1 MFQRRRP
8 LSSGPVERLGSLR
21 DLLTVTVG
29 QKIAYVTDVADTPAN
44 RAAIVALVQNADIL
58 FIEAAFAGADA
69 ALARERAHLTTT
81 DAGVI
86 AREANV
92 RRVEPFHF
100 SPRCWRAGADAGRGD
115 DGVSGISRLTRRPE
129 RYFMPEERHLP
140 AGDRKSVRLFLCGDV
155 MCGRGID
162 QVLAQPC
169 SPEIYEHYLR
179 SAEGY
184 VRLAEQANGPIPR
197 RNGSSYV
204 WGAALGQLER
214 MQPDARIINL
224 ETAVTRSHDRANKGI
239 NYRMSP
245 ENAECLAAAGIDC
258 CVLANNHVLDWGRA
272 GLLETLT
279 TLQKL
284 NVKATGAGRN
294 DHEARA
300 PAVLNL
306 AKARLLIFSFGSTS
320 SGIPFEWA
328 ATPDAPGVNLLPD
341 LCEASALEAAD
352 QVMAVR
358 RPGDLI
364 VVSIHW
370 GSNWGY
376 HIPDEQK
383 ILARALI
390 DKAGVSIVH
399 GHSSHHPRAI
409 EIYRDRLI
417 LYGCGDFLNDYEG
430 IRGYERYHDDLALM
444 YFADLDPASGSLHA
458 LRLVPLQIKNFRLSN
473 PSWRDIEWI
482 QQTLDGECQQ
492 FGTRV
497 ILDSERQLVVIG
509 PRART

>member
-1 MFQRRRP
+1 M
-8 LSSGPVERLGSLR
+8 
-21 DLLTVTVG
+21 
-29 QKIAYVTDVADTPAN
+29 A
-44 RAAIVALVQNADIL
+44 
-58 FIEAAFAGADA
+58 
-69 ALARERAHLTTT
+69 
-81 DAGVI
+81 
-86 AREANV
+86 
-92 RRVEPFHF
+92 
-100 SPRCWRAGADAGRGD
+100 
-115 DGVSGISRLTRRPE
+115 
-129 RYFMPEERHLP
+129 EERHLA
-140 AGDRKSVRLFLCGDV
+140 AGHRKSVRLFLCGDV

-162 QVLAQPC
+162 QVLAHPC
-169 SPEIYEHYLR
+169 SSEIYERHVR
-179 SAEGY
+179 TAETY
-184 VRLAEQANGPIPR
+184 VLLAGQANGPISR

-204 WGAALGQLER
+204 WGAARDQLER

-224 ETAVTRSHDRANKGI
+224 ETAVTRSNDRANKGI
-239 NYRMSP
+239 NYRVSP
-245 ENAECLAAAGIDC
+245 ENAECLAAAKIDC

-279 TLQKL
+279 VLQKL
-284 NVKATGAGRN
+284 NIKATGAGRN

-320 SGIPFEWA
+320 SGIPFGWA

-341 LCEASALEAAD
+341 LCEVSALQVAN
-352 QVMAVR
+352 QVMALR

-383 ILARALI
+383 VFARALI
-390 DKAGVSIVH
+390 DQAGVSIVH

-430 IRGYERYHDDLALM
+430 IRGYERYRDDLALM
-444 YFADLDPASGSLHA
+444 YFADLDPANGNLHA
-458 LRLVPLQIKNFRLSN
+458 LKLVPLQIKKFRLSI
-473 PSWRDIEWI
+473 PSRQDIEWI
-482 QQTLDGECQQ
+482 RNTLDGECQQ

-497 ILDSERQLVVIG
+497 IFDAERQLAIVG
-509 PRART
+509 QRATT

>member
-1 MFQRRRP
+1 
-8 LSSGPVERLGSLR
+8 
-21 DLLTVTVG
+21 
-29 QKIAYVTDVADTPAN
+29 
-44 RAAIVALVQNADIL
+44 
-58 FIEAAFAGADA
+58 
-69 ALARERAHLTTT
+69 
-81 DAGVI
+81 
-86 AREANV
+86 
-92 RRVEPFHF
+92 
-100 SPRCWRAGADAGRGD
+100 
-115 DGVSGISRLTRRPE
+115 
-129 RYFMPEERHLP
+129 
-140 AGDRKSVRLFLCGDV
+140 

-162 QVLAQPC
+162 QVLAHPC
-169 SPEIYEHYLR
+169 SPEIYERYLR

-184 VRLAEQANGPIPR
+184 VLLAEQANGPIPR
-197 RNGSSYV
+197 RSGSSYI

-239 NYRMSP
+239 NYRVSP
-245 ENAECLAAAGIDC
+245 ENAECLAAAKINC

-284 NVKATGAGRN
+284 NVKTTGAGRN
-294 DHEARA
+294 DHEART

-306 AKARLLIFSFGSTS
+306 GKARLLIFSFGSTS
-320 SGIPFEWA
+320 SGIPLEWA
-328 ATPDAPGVNLLPD
+328 ATSDAPGVNLLLD
-341 LCEASALEAAD
+341 LSEASASEVAD
-352 QVMAVR
+352 QVMALR
-358 RPGDLI
+358 RPGDLV

-376 HIPDEQK
+376 HIPQEQK
-383 ILARALI
+383 IMARALI

-430 IRGYERYHDDLALM
+430 IGGYERYRGDLALM

-458 LRLVPLQIKNFRLSN
+458 LKLIPLQIKNFRLSI
-473 PSWRDIEWI
+473 PTWRDIEWI
-482 QQTLDGECQQ
+482 QQTLDGRYQQ
-492 FGTRV
+492 YGTRV
-497 ILDSERQLVVIG
+497 ILDSERQLVVTG
-509 PRART
+509 PRAGT

>member
-1 MFQRRRP
+1 
-8 LSSGPVERLGSLR
+8 
-21 DLLTVTVG
+21 
-29 QKIAYVTDVADTPAN
+29 
-44 RAAIVALVQNADIL
+44 
-58 FIEAAFAGADA
+58 
-69 ALARERAHLTTT
+69 
-81 DAGVI
+81 
-86 AREANV
+86 
-92 RRVEPFHF
+92 
-100 SPRCWRAGADAGRGD
+100 
-115 DGVSGISRLTRRPE
+115 
-129 RYFMPEERHLP
+129 MPEERQLP
-140 AGDRKSVRLFLCGDV
+140 APHRKSVRLFLCGDV
-155 MCGRGID
+155 MCGRGVD
-162 QVLAQPC
+162 QVLAHPC
-169 SPEIYEHYLR
+169 SPEIYEDHMR

-184 VRLAEQANGPIPR
+184 VLLAEQANGPIPR

-204 WGAALGQLER
+204 WGAALDQLKR
-214 MQPDARIINL
+214 IQPDARIINL
-224 ETAVTRSHDRANKGI
+224 ETAVTRSNDRASKSV
-239 NYRMSP
+239 NYRVSP
-245 ENAECLAAAGIDC
+245 ENAECLAAAKIDC

-279 TLQKL
+279 TLQRL

-300 PAVLNL
+300 PTVLNL

-320 SGIPFEWA
+320 SGIPPEWA
-328 ATPDAPGVNLLPD
+328 ATSDAPGVNLLPD
-341 LCEASALEAAD
+341 LREASALEVAD
-352 QVMAVR
+352 QVMAFR

-376 HIPDEQK
+376 HIPDQHA
-383 ILARALI
+383 IWARALI

-430 IRGYERYHDDLALM
+430 IGGYERYRDDLALM

-458 LRLVPLQIKNFRLSN
+458 LKLVPLQIKNFRLSI

-482 QQTLDGECQQ
+482 QQILDGECRR

-497 ILDSERQLVVIG
+497 ILDAERQLVV
-509 PRART
+509 A

>member
-1 MFQRRRP
+1 
-8 LSSGPVERLGSLR
+8 
-21 DLLTVTVG
+21 
-29 QKIAYVTDVADTPAN
+29 
-44 RAAIVALVQNADIL
+44 
-58 FIEAAFAGADA
+58 
-69 ALARERAHLTTT
+69 
-81 DAGVI
+81 
-86 AREANV
+86 
-92 RRVEPFHF
+92 
-100 SPRCWRAGADAGRGD
+100 
-115 DGVSGISRLTRRPE
+115 
-129 RYFMPEERHLP
+129 
-140 AGDRKSVRLFLCGDV
+140 

-162 QVLAQPC
+162 QVLAHPC
-169 SPEIYEHYLR
+169 GPEIYEYYMR

-184 VRLAEQANGPIPR
+184 VLLAEQANGPIPR

-204 WGAALGQLER
+204 WGAALDQLER
-214 MQPDARIINL
+214 MQPDARVINL
-224 ETAVTRSHDRANKGI
+224 ETAVTRSNDCANKGI
-239 NYRMSP
+239 NYRVSP
-245 ENAECLAAAGIDC
+245 ENAECLAAAKVNC

-279 TLQKL
+279 ALQKL

-320 SGIPFEWA
+320 SGIPLEWA

-341 LCEASALEAAD
+341 LCEASALEVAD
-352 QVMAVR
+352 QVMALR

-383 ILARALI
+383 IFARALI

-430 IRGYERYHDDLALM
+430 IRGYERYRDDLALM
-444 YFADLDPASGSLHA
+444 YFADLDPTIGSFHA
-458 LRLVPLQIKNFRLSN
+458 LRLVPLQIKNFRLSI

-482 QQTLDGECQQ
+482 QQTLDEECQQ

-497 ILDSERQLVVIG
+497 IFDSERQLVVIL